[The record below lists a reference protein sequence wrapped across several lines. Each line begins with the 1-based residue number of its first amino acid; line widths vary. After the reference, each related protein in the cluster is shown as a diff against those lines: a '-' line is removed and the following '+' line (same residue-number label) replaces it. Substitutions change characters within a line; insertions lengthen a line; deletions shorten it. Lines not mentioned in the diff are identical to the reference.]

1 MRGWACI
8 LRLFI
13 VPMDTTNGSVK
24 RLIVRFEAYI
34 KRFYYSNDFL
44 FTKKKFVDCNHYPLL
59 AHNHRKNHTVHHIVS
74 SSFREEFIKRKE
86 REKDKRENKPPKGR

>member
-8 LRLFI
+8 LRLFK

-44 FTKKKFVDCNHYPLL
+44 FTKKKSSLIATIILYLHTIT
-59 AHNHRKNHTVHHIVS
+59 KNHTVQRIVS
-74 SSFREEFIKRKE
+74 SSFREEFTKRKE